1 MAEETHVHHHND
13 DKPTVSLRVA
23 HTTRGDTWEVE
34 VKGTPTPAQAV
45 AMFSDT
51 RAKLEAQL
59 TPERGAE

>member
-34 VKGTPTPAQAV
+34 IKGAPNAEQAV
-45 AMFSDT
+45 AMFTDT
-51 RAKLEAQL
+51 RAKLEVQL